1 MVYKYKKN
9 NYHSSL
15 RKRKVTYKNMLQVR
29 HVKVFCTDGVTLGV
43 KARPSSLM
51 SQYHFIN
58 EAVKFF
64 VPLLEKIGPH

>member
-15 RKRKVTYKNMLQVR
+15 RKRKVTYKNMLDMSKCFALTESLWVSR
-29 HVKVFCTDGVTLGV
+29 PG
-43 KARPSSLM
+43 PSSLM